1 MNIKQ
6 KKKILNLT
14 RILSEQTS
22 DVTFKVTQNDNALF
36 LWADNIDA
44 RWFDKTYM
52 FHAVIGV
59 KGGVKVL
66 TKRGFYL

>member
-6 KKKILNLT
+6 QKKILNLT
-14 RILSEQTS
+14 RILSAQTS
-22 DVTFKVTQNDNALF
+22 DVVFKVTENAGALF
-36 LWADNIDA
+36 LWADNVNA
-44 RWFDKTYM
+44 RWFDKTCM

-59 KGGVKVL
+59 KGGMKVL